1 MQGNSTNTKFGS
13 TKSKQRFKRDR
24 KINPKEIMN
33 CWTAGTTS
41 GPALVSR
48 SLKMCPADAHTTVFG
63 HFSRPKEALNRYA
76 EKICKY
82 SMKKFNK
89 GQSLCWNSNNWK
101 KTALQDL
108 ILNMAT
114 SGCLQSMMDSD
125 TLAKG
130 VEKSARC
137 DYFEKSLAV
146 KCKKA
151 SVDFMLRT
159 LIVVRFSNDPVPLSA
174 VSTFWDCNK
183 HSVCNTQHARLNV
196 SWSGR
201 RVGLMDFDKL
211 RESDCKRFWLFT
223 HLQFVST
230 VAVLIPVAPYKSLPI
245 SPALMQRRRFCIYIG
260 TDDWFLAIRY
270 IVIVSNCFIFWN
282 LLSFLCAEGLF

>member
-1 MQGNSTNTKFGS
+1 MQ
-13 TKSKQRFKRDR
+13 R
-24 KINPKEIMN
+24 
-33 CWTAGTTS
+33 
-41 GPALVSR
+41 
-48 SLKMCPADAHTTVFG
+48 
-63 HFSRPKEALNRYA
+63 RYVN
-76 EKICKY
+76 IQW
-82 SMKKFNK
+82 KKFNK
-89 GQSLCWNSNNWK
+89 GQRLCWNSNNWR

-130 VEKSARC
+130 VEISLIALRFQSQHAAII
-137 DYFEKSLAV
+137 FEKSLAV

-151 SVDFMLRT
+151 HDDFMPRT
-159 LIVVRFSNDPVPLSA
+159 LIVVRISNDPVPLSG
-174 VSTFWDCNK
+174 VSTFWECNK

-230 VAVLIPVAPYKSLPI
+230 VAVLIPVASL
-245 SPALMQRRRFCIYIG
+245 FH
-260 TDDWFLAIRY
+260 
-270 IVIVSNCFIFWN
+270 
-282 LLSFLCAEGLF
+282 LL